1 MFKPIAFVLLAV
13 ATLLNSSTAPA
24 YAQQPCEL
32 RGQTLQLTGNTNQ
45 YSALPNIP
53 ISVYRSGGYVKSG
66 ASDNNG
72 EINLPIPPGSPV
84 YIVFV
89 APNGFLPE
97 LQSLAAGQAMKH
109 TIHVSLL
116 TVTQAKALKIDPYKH
131 TKAIIDQLEAQ
142 GVSEKDEGLIQLKKL
157 LRDLG

>member
-1 MFKPIAFVLLAV
+1 
-13 ATLLNSSTAPA
+13 
-24 YAQQPCEL
+24 
-32 RGQTLQLTGNTNQ
+32 
-45 YSALPNIP
+45 
-53 ISVYRSGGYVKSG
+53 VKSG